1 MSKPNVLA
9 TVDAPAASL
18 AVASAP
24 TGPAPV
30 RYEDLRLMVESFAK
44 SGLFKGVQDFNKAI
58 TVALVGQELGIG
70 PATSI
75 MGIHI
80 IEGKPSLSANLMA
93 SQLKRTGKYNFRV
106 KVNTSEICTIAFY
119 ELWGGKWEEIGVSE
133 FTIDEA
139 KVAGLAGKDVWKK
152 YPKAML
158 FARALSQGVRT
169 FAPDAFGGSPVYYEG
184 EIEESMTVKEAE
196 YREVPAAPKAKIAS
210 LEWVASL
217 ISAEHPEKP
226 KQMNAYKDY
235 QAWCKGRELSPSAFA
250 EEAQSVGCRTMA
262 ELYAYG
268 EDGTRPAEE
277 EPDMFAED

>member
-1 MSKPNVLA
+1 M
-9 TVDAPAASL
+9 
-18 AVASAP
+18 
-24 TGPAPV
+24 
-30 RYEDLRLMVESFAK
+30 MVESFAR
-44 SGLFKGVQDFNKAI
+44 SGMFKEARDYDRAI
-58 TVALVGQELGIG
+58 TVALVGQEMGIG
-70 PATSI
+70 PATSL

-80 IEGKPSLSANLMA
+80 IEGKPSLSANLLA
-93 SQLKRTGKYNFRV
+93 SQLKKSGKYNY
-106 KVNTSEICTIAFY
+106 KVRTNTATECQIEFY
-119 ELWGGKWEEIGVSE
+119 ELWGGAWESLGLSE
-133 FTIDEA
+133 FTIDDA
-139 KVAGLAGKDVWKK
+139 KAAGLAGKDVWKR

-158 FARALSQGVRT
+158 FARAMSQGCRT
-169 FAPDAFGGSPVYYEG
+169 HAPDAFGGSPVYYEG

-217 ISAEHPEKP
+217 ISAEHPDRA
-226 KQMNAYKDY
+226 KQTNAYKDY

-250 EEAQSVGCRTMA
+250 EEAQGVGCRTMA